1 MFNKFCNFSI
11 DEDMMSEW
19 VKMFK
24 CPEIVDQSSV
34 VLQMTV
40 HFILDKFLQFSLK
53 LRNELLLPAI
63 KYEINEAIHMDKSE
77 EVSLRYV
84 ASHIIF
90 SLKKSI
96 KIKRSP
102 EGFAL
107 HQLLSC
113 LG

>member
-53 LRNELLLPAI
+53 LRNEYIWINQKPYIWIIQRKYHYATLLAI
-63 KYEINEAIHMDKSE
+63 LYL
-77 EVSLRYV
+77 V
-84 ASHIIF
+84 
-90 SLKKSI
+90 
-96 KIKRSP
+96 
-102 EGFAL
+102 
-107 HQLLSC
+107 
-113 LG
+113 